1 MAPFS
6 ANRHRD
12 FSAGDVKKEWEL
24 GDWRSVP
31 PLSLDDL
38 FDDPA
43 ITPVRRQ
50 VDWQSRPAR
59 FLIKAR
65 QSFIPAHLL
74 HWLVFALDTL
84 AIELSENIPKK
95 PRLFWAMM

>member
-43 ITPVRRQ
+43 IRQ
-50 VDWQSRPAR
+50 CVGK
-59 FLIKAR
+59 LIGKA
-65 QSFIPAHLL
+65 
-74 HWLVFALDTL
+74 V
-84 AIELSENIPKK
+84 
-95 PRLFWAMM
+95 PRDF